1 MSERALSGKRALIT
15 GSGTGIGRGIAI
27 ECARAGA
34 MVAVHYSHD
43 PHEAAEVVAE
53 IKSLGGEAQAF
64 GADFTDTSAIPK
76 LAEEA
81 RNYLGDVD
89 ILVNNAGIIFNA
101 PVENVTTS
109 QFETLYRVNVQAGF
123 FLVQELLPTLRK
135 QRGAVVNIASI
146 HAFEGRREHS
156 VYAGAKGAVVAMT
169 RALAIELAPQGV
181 RVNAIA
187 PGCVPVTS
195 YAKAVG
201 PVDVEQLGREI
212 PAGCVG
218 TPQDIGKAV
227 VFLASQD
234 SKFILGQTLVVDGG
248 TTSWMPFGEGFR
260 DSMAEKGLQFGRE
273 YLPGL

>member
-1 MSERALSGKRALIT
+1 
-15 GSGTGIGRGIAI
+15 
-27 ECARAGA
+27 

-43 PHEAAEVVAE
+43 AQEAADVVAE
-53 IKSLGGEAQAF
+53 ISSAGGEAQAF
-64 GADFTDTSAIPK
+64 RADFSDAAAVRT

-81 RNYLGDVD
+81 RNYLGEVD
-89 ILVNNAGIIFNA
+89 LLVNNAGIIFNA
-101 PVENVTTS
+101 PVENVTTD

-123 FLVQELLPTLRK
+123 FLVQELLPNLRTR
-135 QRGAVVNIASI
+135 RGSVVNIASI

-187 PGCVPVTS
+187 PGCIPVAS

-201 PVDVEQLGREI
+201 PINVEQMGREI
-212 PAGCVG
+212 PAGYVG

-227 VFLASQD
+227 VFLASD
-234 SKFILGQTLVVDGG
+234 DGRFILGQTLVVDGG
-248 TTSWMPFGEGFR
+248 TTSWMPFGEQFR
-260 DSMAEKGLQFGRE
+260 DSMTEKGHQFGRG
-273 YLPGL
+273 YLPGV

>member
-1 MSERALSGKRALIT
+1 
-15 GSGTGIGRGIAI
+15 
-27 ECARAGA
+27 

-43 PHEAAEVVAE
+43 PQEAAEVVAE
-53 IKSLGGEAQAF
+53 IRSMGGQAQAF
-64 GADFTDTSAIPK
+64 RADFSDTNAVRT

-81 RNYLGDVD
+81 RNYLGEVD
-89 ILVNNAGIIFNA
+89 LLVNNAGIIFNA
-101 PVENVTTS
+101 PVENVTTI

-123 FLVQELLPTLRK
+123 FLVQELLPSLRK

-146 HAFEGRREHS
+146 HALEGRREHS

-181 RVNAIA
+181 RMNAIA
-187 PGCVPVTS
+187 PGCIPVTS

-201 PVDVEQLGREI
+201 PIDVEQMGREI

-227 VFLASQD
+227 VFLASDD

-248 TTSWMPFGEGFR
+248 TTSWMPFGEQFH
-260 DSMAEKGLQFGRE
+260 DSMAEKGQQFGRG
-273 YLPGL
+273 YLPGV